1 MTESTA
7 DVYTREKRNVV
18 TAIWTKV
25 ADKVNSLK
33 MTLGRERR
41 EDLNQ
46 RWWMQTSGARDR
58 RLGPH
63 DAPYTPPMGE
73 GSPQPD
79 QVTPA
84 PLTRGI
90 LWRGADNGLYS
101 DPPPEGDPADQ
112 DYSYQV
118 ISSNTVRGP
127 EKQFRVH
134 LLTVEGFCLGCGWRP
149 RSAQMTVLTPG
160 EYWANPTG
168 YGKCARCFAKGDL
181 PKSWFVSRLGTVDIP
196 DLEVDTESSATSGS
210 ETDDSVDTQSE
221 ADAVPLPKVLPVES
235 I

>member
-1 MTESTA
+1 MSA
-7 DVYTREKRNVV
+7 DH
-18 TAIWTKV
+18 
-25 ADKVNSLK
+25 
-33 MTLGRERR
+33 
-41 EDLNQ
+41 ED
-46 RWWMQTSGARDR
+46 
-58 RLGPH
+58 
-63 DAPYTPPMGE
+63 DAAETVG
-73 GSPQPD
+73 
-79 QVTPA
+79 
-84 PLTRGI
+84 RGI
-90 LWRGADNGLYS
+90 LWREKTSLGHYLAHAP
-101 DPPPEGDPADQ
+101 DPLPEGDSADQ

-149 RSAQMTVLTPG
+149 KSTQMTVLTPG

-168 YGKCARCFAKGDL
+168 YGKCTRCFAKGDL
-181 PKSWFVSRLGTVDIP
+181 PKSWFVSRHGTVEGKDIP